1 MRYYI
6 AEPYITTVEIVF
18 VIHLDDTSFCNTF
31 FDTDFAMAT
40 FISPDSENIAV
51 GTGDNS

>member
-6 AEPYITTVEIVF
+6 LKQSITTVEIVF
-18 VIHLDDTSFCNTF
+18 LTHLGDTSFCNTLF
-31 FDTDFAMAT
+31 KTDYALAT

-51 GTGDNS
+51 GTGYNS